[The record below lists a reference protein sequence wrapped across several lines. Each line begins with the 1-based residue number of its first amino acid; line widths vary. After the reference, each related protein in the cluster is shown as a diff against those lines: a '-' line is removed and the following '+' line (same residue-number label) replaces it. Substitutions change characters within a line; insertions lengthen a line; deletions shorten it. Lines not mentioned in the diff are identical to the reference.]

1 MKKADRIA
9 AAIAGATWGGFI
21 AWFGMSSVPNLMA
34 RDFSWPWRAARA
46 LLQGHDPY
54 QVVSATGDY
63 PFNVGLFYPLPAAIL
78 ALPVA
83 PFLPAIA
90 GAIFVAVSAG
100 LLGWAVSTEGWRRMS
115 LFLSA
120 PFCMAALLG
129 QWSMLLTAAA
139 LLPTLQF
146 VCVAKPTIGFAT
158 WLHRP
163 SWRGVIRRDGTLRGR
178 PRVPAGVAVQ
188 VAGVR
193 AQRDFVSGAG
203 AVADGLLHAARL
215 SSGGAGS
222 EGRVFLGMALVS
234 PAPRVLRPASAL
246 ARSVDRLA
254 LPAAL
259 GAELGRLVHVVS
271 RRARCTTQFIVAR
284 PLVLS
289 LIYAPAL
296 VMLLLLP
303 AREDHRA
310 PKEEA
315 IPSAT

>member
-9 AAIAGATWGGFI
+9 AAVAGATWGGFI

-63 PFNVGLFYPLPAAIL
+63 PFNVGLFYPLPAAVL

-100 LLGWAVSTEGWRRMS
+100 LLGWAVSGEGWRRMS

-129 QWSMLLTAAA
+129 QWSILLTAAA

-163 SWRGVIRRDGTLRGR
+163 SWRGVFGGIALCVVALAFQPDWPLRWLESVRNAISYRAPALSLTGCFLLLGFLRWRRR
-178 PRVPAGVAVQ
+178 
-188 VAGVR
+188 
-193 AQRDFVSGAG
+193 
-203 AVADGLLHAARL
+203 
-215 SSGGAGS
+215 
-222 EGRVFLGMALVS
+222 EGRVFLGMSLVPQLPVFYDQLPLWLVPSTAWRSLLLTALSWVAWFMWFPS
-234 PAPRVLRPASAL
+234 R
-246 ARSVDRLA
+246 A
-254 LPAAL
+254 LP
-259 GAELGRLVHVVS
+259 
-271 RRARCTTQFIVAR
+271 TQFAVAR
-284 PLVLS
+284 PLVLL

-303 AREDHRA
+303 AREDQPA
-310 PKEEA
+310 PKEDA
-315 IPSAT
+315 VPAT